1 MGSSLSSS
9 QGRTTAIMAVPKNVV
24 MADHFSGMQKLPD
37 PVAGCPNFR
46 RVPGYK
52 IYCCGQPSL
61 KAYTDI
67 LEKVCGKIWPKDGK
81 IIWISARQEP
91 SVYIN
96 GEPFCARPANKIGEF
111 AELGNVSRKDVKEG
125 EAQLMKD
132 CKEKTKDGKLKTF
145 DIHKKESEVE
155 VKELKS
161 LSEVVAGLKEG
172 FPGLVHITLPMCNSA
187 SPNEADFDTITS
199 ALVGTAINTPVIISD
214 QIGLSRATTAF
225 VIACLFREFQ
235 ITASFDGLVHTVPG
249 VNHAVLEM
257 DRYEFSKKKDPL
269 FRGEF
274 NVIKRLVDKL
284 PSADKGKKICDKI
297 IDKNGPKKSGGTGIK
312 QLRENIA
319 ESKLSYEIMDDSA
332 QLFLKAKIMDNIH
345 KYFSLIVFTAYM
357 LEQFEA
363 AKNLCTE
370 EAKKENTLKSGMCA
384 IPAKDLK
391 VTKKFI
397 DFMEDHKELRDDIEK
412 GKGDLQWERD
422 IPESSLNKLK
432 ELAAEDFKGNL
443 GKIVHD
449 LYHTAHVMFSDMPQG
464 DHKKRAKYRFA
475 SKTLMR
481 LLPADLKKEVEK
493 LIDKQ
498 QISLDLYDVLGFC
511 TWGKDKVKELA
522 KIPDPVPEAP
532 KKEGEEPKK
541 EGDAPKEEAPKE
553 EAPKEEVKA

>member
-1 MGSSLSSS
+1 
-9 QGRTTAIMAVPKNVV
+9 
-24 MADHFSGMQKLPD
+24 
-37 PVAGCPNFR
+37 
-46 RVPGYK
+46 
-52 IYCCGQPSL
+52 
-61 KAYTDI
+61 
-67 LEKVCGKIWPKDGK
+67 
-81 IIWISARQEP
+81 
-91 SVYIN
+91 
-96 GEPFCARPANKIGEF
+96 
-111 AELGNVSRKDVKEG
+111 
-125 EAQLMKD
+125 
-132 CKEKTKDGKLKTF
+132 
-145 DIHKKESEVE
+145 
-155 VKELKS
+155 
-161 LSEVVAGLKEG
+161 
-172 FPGLVHITLPMCNSA
+172 
-187 SPNEADFDTITS
+187 
-199 ALVGTAINTPVIISD
+199 VGTTINTPVIISD
-214 QIGLSRATTAF
+214 QIGLSRATTAC
-225 VIACLFREFQ
+225 VVACLFREFQ

-249 VNHAVLEM
+249 VDHAVLEM

-332 QLFLKAKIMDNIH
+332 QLFLKTKIMDNIH
-345 KYFSLIVFTAYM
+345 KYFYLIVFSVYM
-357 LEQFEA
+357 LEQFDA
-363 AKNLCTE
+363 AKNLCSDD
-370 EAKKENTLKSGMCA
+370 AKKENTLKSGMCA

-391 VTKKFI
+391 VTRKFV
-397 DFMEDHKELRDDIEK
+397 DFMNDHKELREDIEK

-481 LLPADLKKEVEK
+481 LLPADMKKDVEK
-493 LIDKQ
+493 LIERQD
-498 QISLDLYDVLGFC
+498 ISLDLYDVLGYC

-522 KIPDPVPEAP
+522 KQPPPAQ
-532 KKEGEEPKK
+532 KEEPKK
-541 EGDAPKEEAPKE
+541 IDAPAEEAK
-553 EAPKEEVKA
+553 